1 MPFDNT
7 VSATQLNHYNQYSP
21 IEGLAAVAQ
30 KSKGCL
36 RATYDFAV
44 GGGAIGAVT
53 LKDDFGND
61 AKLPDN
67 AIITQ
72 TFIDAVTVPTS
83 LGAATIAVS
92 SGQGAGDIKAAAG
105 FAGYTGLVAGLQV
118 DGLVAN
124 MLKLTANRTLVIDIA
139 VAALTAGKF
148 HVMVEFVQGS

>member
-7 VSATQLNHYNQYSP
+7 VSATQLTHYNQYSP

-44 GGGAIGAVT
+44 GGGAIGVIT
-53 LKDDFGND
+53 LKDDFGNN
-61 AKLPDN
+61 ATLPSG

-72 TFIDAVTVPTS
+72 TFIDVVTQPTS
-83 LGAATIAVS
+83 LGAATIAVN
-92 SGQGAGDIKAAAG
+92 SGQAVGDIKAAAVL
-105 FAGYTGLVAGLQV
+105 AGYVGLVAGLQV

-124 MLKLTANRTLVIDIA
+124 MLKLTAGRTLAIT
-139 VAALTAGKF
+139 VAAFALTAGKF
-148 HVMVEFVQGS
+148 NVMVEFVQGS